1 MVSRTEPPAMNHGAA
16 TPVLELQD
24 LSIHYGRAHAVQGVT
39 LAVHQGVLAVV
50 GRNGMGKSSVCN
62 AVMGLVPSQGR
73 ILLAGQQIRGLA
85 PHEIV
90 HRGIAYVPQGRR
102 VWPSLTVHEH
112 LQLAARS
119 GRRGDWT
126 IDRVYEVFPRLTERR
141 QNGGAQLSGGEQQML
156 AIGRALLLNP
166 TLLVMDE
173 PTEGLAPVIVDQVA
187 QLLSTLAAQRRMAI
201 LLVEQNIGVALQVA
215 DDVAVL
221 VNGRVAACMPAAK
234 LARDPEI
241 QQSLLGV
248 RSAARPRALH
258 GANA

>member
-1 MVSRTEPPAMNHGAA
+1 MVNVDTA
-16 TPVLELQD
+16 PVLELQG
-24 LSIHYGRAHAVQGVT
+24 LNIHYGRAHAVQGVA
-39 LAVHQGVLAVV
+39 LKVGQGVLAVV

-62 AVMGLVPSQGR
+62 AIMGLVPSQGR
-73 ILLAGQQIRGLA
+73 ILLAGQDIRGSA
-85 PHEIV
+85 PHDIV
-90 HRGIAYVPQGRR
+90 KRGIGYVPQGRR

-112 LQLAARS
+112 LLLASRG

-126 IDRVYEVFPRLTERR
+126 VDRVYEVFPRLMERR

-166 TLLVMDE
+166 TVLVMDE

-201 LLVEQNIGVALQVA
+201 LLVEQNIGVALKVA

-221 VNGRVAACMPAAK
+221 VNGQVAACLSAAA
-234 LARDPEI
+234 LARDQEL

-248 RSAARPRALH
+248 RSESRARAAQ
-258 GANA
+258 GAGA